1 MSNLDEQKL
10 DQLLKQQAELQ
21 KEIDE
26 VRRVERA
33 GALAKARELVVKYE
47 LTARELGVTS
57 ARRGTG
63 TRAAVA
69 PKYRDPVTGKTW
81 TGRGKSPLW
90 LTEAERQGK
99 TRDSF
104 LIK

>member
-1 MSNLDEQKL
+1 MSNL
-10 DQLLKQQAELQ
+10 DQLLKQKAELQ

-26 VRRVERA
+26 VRRVKRA
-33 GALAKARELVVKYE
+33 GALEQARELVTKYE
-47 LTARELGVTS
+47 LTARELGVT
-57 ARRGTG
+57 AGRRG

-90 LTEAERQGK
+90 IAEAERQGK
-99 TRDSF
+99 SRDSF
-104 LIK
+104 LIR